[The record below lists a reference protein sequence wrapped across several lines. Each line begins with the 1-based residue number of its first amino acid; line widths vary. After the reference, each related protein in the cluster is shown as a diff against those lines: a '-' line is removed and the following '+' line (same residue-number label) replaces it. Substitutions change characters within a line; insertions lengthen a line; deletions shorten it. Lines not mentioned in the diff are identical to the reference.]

1 MATQNPTF
9 GDTPSA
15 SGIDVGSIG
24 NTTNTFGQQTKD
36 AAQNL
41 GAQAKDAAHN
51 IGAQAK
57 SALGDLHGKAHEA
70 AGDLRE
76 QAMKYKDQALD
87 QARTAAEEGKTKA
100 ADTIH
105 GVAGDLRQAAGTLSQ
120 NQTIAPVGRYANQAA
135 DALEDFAGTLRN
147 KDVDQL
153 VTEVSG
159 FVRRNPAVAVGI
171 AVAAGFALTQLL
183 RGPSSGRSS
192 TDYDDRFAQ

>member
-1 MATQNPTF
+1 MATQNPGF

-15 SGIDVGSIG
+15 TGIDVGASANSVSNAAADAVHAFGAKAQDVG
-24 NTTNTFGQQTKD
+24 NRAK
-36 AAQNL
+36 AAF
-41 GAQAKDAAHN
+41 
-51 IGAQAK
+51 
-57 SALGDLHGKAHEA
+57 GDLQGKAQDTA
-70 AGDLRE
+70 ADLRE

-87 QARTAAEEGKTKA
+87 QARHAAEEGKTRA

-105 GVAGDLRQAAGTLSQ
+105 GVAGDLREAATTLGR
-120 NQTIAPVGRYANQAA
+120 NQTIAPVGKYATQAA

-153 VTEVSG
+153 VTEVSA

-183 RGPSSGRSS
+183 RGGAR
-192 TDYDDRFAQ
+192 TTGGYDDSYGA